1 MDELRHDGQ
10 VHTQDHASPD
20 ESAISPDQRL
30 TATRATSTI
39 NLTSLSA
46 LLVVFLD
53 RAQLHGAVPVDPD
66 HIYVQW

>member
-1 MDELRHDGQ
+1 MEELRHDGQ
-10 VHTQDHASPD
+10 LHAPD
-20 ESAISPDQRL
+20 QASRHESATPPDQRL

-39 NLTSLSA
+39 DLASLSA

-53 RAQLHGAVPVDPD
+53 RAQLHGTVPVDPN